1 MIESC
6 CDGLLG
12 TSRKPSPVWPN
23 LLGINALPRRGE
35 KFARFRSWL
44 SWLSVLN
51 RDSWLSCMP
60 LIALNWW
67 DAFASWVI
75 EIVKMTS
82 VTPIV
87 RMMVLAFL
95 FLGTQLAAMQPAPNK
110 KDQDWNNIFDRISV
124 VRAAS
129 ARKPAEIK
137 LILLMIWSMLFC
149 LLGVDVKLSCLTLIM
164 SKG

>member
-1 MIESC
+1 MIELC
-6 CDGLLG
+6 FDGLLG
-12 TSRKPSPVWPN
+12 TSRKPSSVCPN

-44 SWLSVLN
+44 SGLSVLN
-51 RDSWLSCMP
+51 RDAWLSCMP

-95 FLGTQLAAMQPAPNK
+95 FLGAQLAAMHPAPNK

-124 VRAAS
+124 VNAAN
-129 ARKPAEIK
+129 AKKPAEIK
-137 LILLMIWSMLFC
+137 LILLIIWSTFFC
-149 LLGVDVKLSCLTLIM
+149 LLVVDVKLSCLALIM
-164 SKG
+164 GKG